1 MDIKTVSAIAGH
13 SSVSFTFRHLWSYVL
28 EEHKRESMK
37 LMNKLYIQDMEQKE
51 HKYAISVKQNDKIVI
66 FFSLCRLS
74 RNSIY
79 KCRNAFW
86 NEYANTKYKTIL

>member
-1 MDIKTVSAIAGH
+1 MDIKNSIRYCR
-13 SSVSFTFRHLWSYVL
+13 TFFCFFYIRHLWVIVL

-66 FFSLCRLS
+66 FFSL
-74 RNSIY
+74 
-79 KCRNAFW
+79 
-86 NEYANTKYKTIL
+86 